1 MIWKTTHLYSLWS
14 RQPSFWVFSC
24 THTHIHKSILTLTG
38 LNDLISDSKI
48 FFILFRENKIIPN
61 PSKKLN
67 QGQSA
72 KASTSKPSKSQFT
85 FIYMQGQ
92 QVHHVNFCNVCIA
105 MEKNGFY
112 TITGHSWKFWIGHQS
127 KCGELE
133 RLSKCNPEHG
143 YHPQLQGKYVSDQCP
158 LYIFTIL
165 IHHVLRW
172 PSGGHFALKCSLKA
186 FSWFFALFKWRNL
199 NSMAAWVVSD
209 VCDRMEVL
217 LATGKV
223 ANPIRGVF

>member
-1 MIWKTTHLYSLWS
+1 MLHFIKCFTPLTRIKLLWGVTSHHESWYETLLYSFVE
-14 RQPSFWVFSC
+14 QAAIFWVTPY
-24 THTHIHKSILTLTG
+24 THTHIHISILTLTG
-38 LNDLISDSKI
+38 LNNLISGSKI

-112 TITGHSWKFWIGHQS
+112 PITGHSWKFWIGHQS

-133 RLSKCNPEHG
+133 RFSKRNPEHG
-143 YHPQLQGKYVSDQCP
+143 YHPQFQGKYVSV
-158 LYIFTIL
+158 LYIFLRSWSIMSYVGHLVVIL
-165 IHHVLRW
+165 H
-172 PSGGHFALKCSLKA
+172 
-186 FSWFFALFKWRNL
+186 
-199 NSMAAWVVSD
+199 
-209 VCDRMEVL
+209 
-217 LATGKV
+217 
-223 ANPIRGVF
+223 